1 MAAGEIGGS
10 AEGEDMELAGQRV
23 LVIGGSSGIGFA
35 VARAAIG
42 AGAEV
47 AIASSSADRLR
58 NAVARLGGGEGVQLD
73 VTDEGAV
80 AAFFAASGPF
90 DHIVFTAAD
99 WTQVDHKPFTEID
112 LAAEATLF
120 DVRFWGAL
128 AVAKHGAKRV
138 APGGSITLTNGMAAH
153 RPQKGLAVAT
163 AMAGAVEHLVMG
175 LAVELAPVRVNGVCP
190 GAIRTEA
197 WDELPEAFRR
207 FQEERLAGQ
216 LIPRVGELAEAA
228 EAYLYL
234 MRGTYTTGQTLRVE
248 GGWSLSG

>member
-1 MAAGEIGGS
+1 MDLKS
-10 AEGEDMELAGQRV
+10 QRV
-23 LVIGGSSGIGFA
+23 LVIGGTSGIGFA
-35 VARAAIG
+35 VARAALE
-42 AGAEV
+42 AGADV
-47 AIASSSADRLR
+47 TIASSNVDRVDDAL
-58 NAVARLGGGEGVQLD
+58 VRLGGGEGVQLD
-73 VTDEGAV
+73 VTDEAAV
-80 AAFFAASGPF
+80 AAFFAASGPI

-99 WTQVDHKPFTEID
+99 WAQVDHKPFAELD
-112 LAAEATLF
+112 LGAETTLF
-120 DVRFWGAL
+120 GVRFWGAL
-128 AVAKHGAKRV
+128 AVAKHGAKCV
-138 APGGSITLTNGMAAH
+138 VPGGSITLTNGMAAH

-197 WDELPEAFRR
+197 WDELPEAFRK

-216 LIPRVGELAEAA
+216 LIPRVGELQEAA

>member
-1 MAAGEIGGS
+1 MVLE
-10 AEGEDMELAGQRV
+10 GQRV

-35 VARAAIG
+35 VARAAHE
-42 AGAEV
+42 AGADVTIGSSNAGRVHE
-47 AIASSSADRLR
+47 AI
-58 NAVARLGGGEGVQLD
+58 ARLGGGEGLGLD

-80 AAFFAASGPF
+80 AAFFAASGPI

-99 WTQVDHKPFTEID
+99 WAQVDHKPFAEID

-120 DVRFWGAL
+120 GVRFWGAL
-128 AVAKHGAKRV
+128 AVAKHGAKCLN
-138 APGGSITLTNGMAAH
+138 PGGSITLTNGMAAH

-175 LAVELAPVRVNGVCP
+175 LSVELAPVRVNGICP

-197 WDELPEAFRR
+197 WDELPAAFRQ
-207 FQEERLAGQ
+207 FQEDRLAGQ
-216 LIPRVGELAEAA
+216 LIPRVGKLQEAA

-248 GGWSLSG
+248 GCWSLSG

>member
-1 MAAGEIGGS
+1 MLK
-10 AEGEDMELAGQRV
+10 DKRV

-35 VARAAIG
+35 VAKAVLVRG
-42 AGAEV
+42 GMV
-47 AIASSSADRLR
+47 TIASRSGDRLR
-58 NAVARLGGGEGVQLD
+58 DAVERLGAGEALQLD
-73 VTDEGAV
+73 VSDERAV
-80 AAFFAASGPF
+80 QAYFASSGEF

-99 WTQVDHKPFTEID
+99 WAQVDHTAFAD
-112 LAAEATLF
+112 LDLRAARGLF
-120 DVRFWGAL
+120 EVRFWGAL
-128 AVAKHGAKRV
+128 AVAKQAATCIR
-138 APGGSITLTNGMAAH
+138 PGGSITLTNGMAAH
-153 RPQKGLAVAT
+153 RPQKGMPLAT

-197 WDELPEAFRR
+197 WDELPPAFRR

-216 LIPRVGELAEAA
+216 LIPRVGELREAA

>member
-1 MAAGEIGGS
+1 M
-10 AEGEDMELAGQRV
+10 DLKGQRV
-23 LVIGGSSGIGFA
+23 FVIGGSSGIGFA
-35 VARAAIG
+35 VAWAARN

-47 AIASSSADRLR
+47 AIASSNADRVDD
-58 NAVARLGGGEGVQLD
+58 AVARLGGGEGVQLD
-73 VTDEGAV
+73 VTDEAAV
-80 AAFFAASGPF
+80 AAFFAASGPI

-99 WTQVDHKPFTEID
+99 WAQVDHKPFAEID
-112 LAAEATLF
+112 IAAEATLF

-128 AVAKHGAKRV
+128 AVAKHGAKCV
-138 APGGSITLTNGMAAH
+138 VPGGSITLTNGMAAH
-153 RPQKGLAVAT
+153 RPQRGLAVAT

-197 WDELPEAFRR
+197 WDELPDAFRK

-216 LIPRVGELAEAA
+216 LIPRVGELQEAA

>member
-1 MAAGEIGGS
+1 MDL
-10 AEGEDMELAGQRV
+10 EGRHV

-35 VARAAIG
+35 VAQAALGAGARVTVASSNAGRLRAAIQ
-42 AGAEV
+42 
-47 AIASSSADRLR
+47 
-58 NAVARLGGGEGVQLD
+58 RLGGGENVCLD
-73 VTDEGAV
+73 ATDESAV
-80 AAFFAASGPF
+80 SAFFSAAGPI

-99 WTQVDHKPFTEID
+99 WAQVDHNSFAD
-112 LAAEATLF
+112 LDLTASEALF
-120 DVRFWGAL
+120 RVRFWGAL
-128 AVAKHGAKRV
+128 AVAKHGAKCV
-138 APGGSITLTNGMAAH
+138 TPGGSITLTNGMAAH

-163 AMAGAVEHLVMG
+163 AMAGAVEHLVQA

-197 WDELPEAFRR
+197 WDELTDEFRQ
-207 FQEERLAGQ
+207 FQEARLAGQ
-216 LIPRVGELAEAA
+216 LLPRVGETAEVA

>member
-1 MAAGEIGGS
+1 MKL
-10 AEGEDMELAGQRV
+10 EGRRV

-35 VARAAIG
+35 VAKAALEDG
-42 AGAEV
+42 ARV
-47 AIASSSADRLR
+47 TIASSSTERVRA
-58 NAVARLGGGEGVQLD
+58 AVERLGAGEGVRLD
-73 VTDEGAV
+73 VTDEAAV
-80 AAFFAASGPF
+80 QSFFASSGGF

-99 WTQVDHKPFTEID
+99 WGQVDHAAFEQID
-112 LAAEATLF
+112 LAAAATLF
-120 DVRFWGAL
+120 QVRFWGAL

-163 AMAGAVEHLVMG
+163 AMAGAVEHLVLG
-175 LAVELAPVRVNGVCP
+175 LAVELAPIRVNGVCP

-197 WDELPEAFRR
+197 WDQVPEAFRR
-207 FQEERLAGQ
+207 VQEQRLAGQ
-216 LIPRVGELAEAA
+216 LVPRVGDPAEAA

-234 MRGTYTTGQTLRVE
+234 MRGAYTTGQVLRVE